1 MRIVDVSVEMN
12 CAFKLPVE
20 IRYRVMEHDVTDVV
34 FFEFKIV
41 VNTSEQLSVEILV
54 VQKSFVVIPNNKDF
68 LAVELL
74 EDFVC
79 LFPPYQL
86 KSPRIYTVSFLET
99 VSFQR
104 AINVLSI
111 SSTSWNGLLSN
122 LMTFSCPK

>member
-79 LFPPYQL
+79 LF
-86 KSPRIYTVSFLET
+86 SSVPRIYTVSFLET